1 MFETTRYE
9 VRRRRRGT
17 VAFVAGISVV
27 AAFFIALF
35 PAFDTADA
43 DLDELIQAYPP
54 AVRDAMG
61 IETIS
66 TIEGFLAVELY
77 NFVWLLLLGLYFAYG
92 AAGLIASDV
101 ERDRMDLLLSF
112 PVSRARLLAE
122 KVASLLV
129 PILALNVVVGVVV
142 YATVVAVGE
151 SIDPASVVAVH
162 ALSIPYL
169 LACAG
174 IGLVLSVLVSRADIA
189 KRAAIAIVFVLY
201 LLDSI
206 AASTDGFEW
215 LRYLSPTNYYDP
227 TEILVHETYAYAD
240 AGILLVA
247 FLVLVVVA
255 QVLFRRRD
263 I

>member
-17 VAFVAGISVV
+17 AVFVAGISVV

-35 PAFDTADA
+35 PAFEAADA
-43 DLDELIQAYPP
+43 DLDELIEAYPP

-77 NFVWLLLLGLYFAYG
+77 NFVWVLLLGLYFAYS

-101 ERDRMDLLLSF
+101 ERDRMDLLLSL
-112 PVSRARLLAE
+112 PISRARLLAE
-122 KVASLLV
+122 KLASLLA
-129 PILALNVVVGVVV
+129 PILALNVVVGIVV
-142 YATVVAVGE
+142 YVAVVAVGE
-151 SIDPASVVAVH
+151 SIDPVSLFMVH
-162 ALSIPYL
+162 GLSIPYL

-174 IGLVLSVLVSRADIA
+174 IGVVLSVVVSRADIA

-201 LLDSI
+201 LLASV
-206 AASTDGFEW
+206 AQSTDGFEW
-215 LRYLSPTNYYDP
+215 LQYLSPTYYYDP
-227 TEILVHETYAYAD
+227 TEILVHETYEFVD
-240 AGILLVA
+240 AGVLLVA
-247 FLVLVVVA
+247 FLALVVVS
-255 QVLFRRRD
+255 QLLFARRD